1 MRQIS
6 YKYII
11 ENEKPIFAYQYLD
24 GTYPIE
30 LLYVDEEIVENYSNR
45 IWEIL
50 ITRFNAY
57 FEYRDEDEDNIKW
70 FVIVFN
76 TIEEAE
82 DAVEYFNSLAIINK
96 LTE

>member
-11 ENEKPIFAYQYLD
+11 ENGKPIFAYQYLD
-24 GTYPIE
+24 GTYPVE
-30 LLYVDEEIVENYSNR
+30 PLYLDKDMTNNHSGR

-50 ITRFNAY
+50 IKRFNAH
-57 FEYRDEDEDNIKW
+57 FEYIEEDEDNIEW

-96 LTE
+96 LAE